1 MRKILNSSKGM
12 SLIEVVMAM
21 LIVAIGILGL
31 APLMAI
37 TMDGNSFSRSVTM
50 ANTLA
55 QDKIE
60 SLRTV
65 PGFSPLPFVES
76 DLNVN
81 NRFDIYTTVDGPS
94 SDASVPSGVYR
105 IHVDIRWIDQNNLPR
120 SLEYWTYRTQ

>member
-81 NRFDIYTTVDGPS
+81 NRFDILLIS
-94 SDASVPSGVYR
+94 C
-105 IHVDIRWIDQNNLPR
+105 
-120 SLEYWTYRTQ
+120 

>member
-1 MRKILNSSKGM
+1 MVKLINSNKGI

-37 TMDGNSFSRSVTM
+37 TMDANSFSRSVST
-50 ANTLA
+50 ANSLA

-60 SLRTV
+60 SMRTV
-65 PGFSPLPFVES
+65 PSFSPLPFVES

-81 NRFDIYTTVDGPS
+81 NKFDIYTTIDGTA

-105 IHVDIRWIDQNNLPR
+105 IHVDIRWVDQNNLPR
-120 SLEYWTYRTQ
+120 SLEYWTYRTK